1 MSLRRR
7 DRHRRRQSVA
17 VAYSSLRRPERYKR
31 PALSFRRAD
40 RRWEGRRVRALRR
53 RWQSFRSKRTPVRA
67 IPVRDVRWRRVG
79 REKEPRRA
87 WRLLSVAR
95 APLPGEGYGGG
106 TMPAAGRMVDR
117 RRAGARFAAVPDR
130 TVDPEVPAAVGPAD
144 PVDTVGPADPV
155 DTLRLA
161 GLADSVRPVAFD
173 LGAGAFARGVLA
185 SLAGIDCVGRRLR
198 RP

>member
-130 TVDPEVPAAVGPAD
+130 TV
-144 PVDTVGPADPV
+144 GPADPV